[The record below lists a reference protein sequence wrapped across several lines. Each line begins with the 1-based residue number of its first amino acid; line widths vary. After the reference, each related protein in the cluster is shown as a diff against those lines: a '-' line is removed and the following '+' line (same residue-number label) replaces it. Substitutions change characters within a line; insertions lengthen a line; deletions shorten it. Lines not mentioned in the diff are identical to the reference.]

1 MLVNIMGQY
10 EGRKGPRIGFGE
22 RCSFYIFLHL
32 VSLDVETFNSGGKC
46 FESVVTPA
54 FHDLFYVLNE
64 YQEMREQNGRSSPR
78 I

>member
-1 MLVNIMGQY
+1 MGQY

-22 RCSFYIFLHL
+22 RCSFYIFLH
-32 VSLDVETFNSGGKC
+32 VEEFSSGGKC